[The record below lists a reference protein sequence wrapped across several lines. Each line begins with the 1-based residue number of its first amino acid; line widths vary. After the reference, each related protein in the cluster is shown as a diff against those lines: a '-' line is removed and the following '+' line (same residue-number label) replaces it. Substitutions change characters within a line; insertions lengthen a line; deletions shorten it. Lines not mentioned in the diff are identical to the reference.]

1 MKHGR
6 EAMTMDREKASKPGE
21 AWTSGDTAS
30 GWKRG
35 AAARG
40 RALDP
45 LTELMLDLAGVTV
58 GSHVL
63 DLGAGTGDQTLLAA
77 RRVGPG
83 GMVLATDISAS
94 MLALTQEAARAA
106 DLSNVQT
113 RVMDAQRLELE
124 RGSFDAAMARFSLQF
139 VPDVPRALAEV
150 RRVLK
155 PGGRFAAV
163 VFSAVERNPFRA
175 APQAIASRLA
185 GRQFP
190 EPGPGVW
197 ALNDPTTLRDPF
209 QQAGFRDV
217 DVRPVPFVYR
227 FPSLADARQ
236 NLEEAQ
242 PPLVKLLNELSEDDR
257 ASAWAEISR
266 TLQPFVGPDGFAA
279 PSEALLVVGVA

>member
-1 MKHGR
+1 
-6 EAMTMDREKASKPGE
+6 MTMDREKASKPGE

-266 TLQPFVGPDGFAA
+266 TLQPFVGPEGFAA